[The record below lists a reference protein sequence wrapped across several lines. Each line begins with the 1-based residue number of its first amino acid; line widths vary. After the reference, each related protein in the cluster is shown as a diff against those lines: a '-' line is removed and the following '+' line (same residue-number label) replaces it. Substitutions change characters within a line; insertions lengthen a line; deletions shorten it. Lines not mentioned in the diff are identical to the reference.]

1 MRIFFKNI
9 SLLFTLSVCPF
20 LRRVLCLSATV
31 KTAPLWLPAVSSGP
45 ETAKRSLLSCVVTP
59 NPSSKPQ
66 KASKSDV
73 SNIFTPRSK
82 YISKTLA
89 CRRLTTCGTTST
101 TSPPTT
107 RVMQTSRF
115 SGEMYKVADYLPL
128 PTTAASDLAISTDKQ
143 SSVVP
148 LTVKPWR
155 KDTQGL
161 ETSLAVVFGDDNY
174 QRLKSELF
182 LSKVPETVELL
193 DAKQVKYDGPI
204 FSHFKQYPESGL
216 VKHQAYCNTFYV
228 SLAYYYRQST
238 WLTMVITVF
247 GQRLCRTDQI
257 SQTPGPRRPLENGC
271 WFERHCQ
278 YNLRLRFCRKS
289 ATRGENHQQLC
300 RNVSVNVNLNQ

>member
-1 MRIFFKNI
+1 MFVRDCQNCTVVAACGQFRTRDCQKIIAFLCCNSQPIIEATKGFKI
-9 SLLFTLSVCPF
+9 GCFQYFYSSLEVHFQNAGLSPF
-20 LRRVLCLSATV
+20 NN
-31 KTAPLWLPAVSSGP
+31 LWHNVH
-45 ETAKRSLLSCVVTP
+45 
-59 NPSSKPQ
+59 
-66 KASKSDV
+66 D
-73 SNIFTPRSK
+73 FTPDNEGNANVQ
-82 YISKTLA
+82 IL
-89 CRRLTTCGTTST
+89 
-101 TSPPTT
+101 
-107 RVMQTSRF
+107 
-115 SGEMYKVADYLPL
+115 GEMFKVADYLPL

-204 FSHFKQYPESGL
+204 SSHFKQYPESGL

-228 SLAYYYRQST
+228 SLTYYRQST

-257 SQTPGPRRPLENGC
+257 SQTPGPRRPLKNGC